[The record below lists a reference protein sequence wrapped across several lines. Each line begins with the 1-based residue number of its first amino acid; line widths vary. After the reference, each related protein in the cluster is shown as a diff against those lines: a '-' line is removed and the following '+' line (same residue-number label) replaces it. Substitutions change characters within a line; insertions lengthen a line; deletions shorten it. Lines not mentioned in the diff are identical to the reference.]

1 MSIRIIFLALL
12 VALFPTLWACGSS
25 SSRTAYPPPDTL
37 RMAEAQRHEFIQLFL
52 QGRWCEAQ
60 GLFERSLE
68 SYQLQDDF
76 CSAARNHLIAWK
88 LHQYL
93 NLDADH
99 HLEAARNLAET
110 GLACP
115 ELDLPGTDAVH
126 EVQAEDHLTPT
137 DRAYREMLEQGAF
150 TALAAKLGAE
160 PDPLFAS
167 VYGRK
172 ATKAALEADQL
183 EQARM
188 LIHRTRELD
197 AGQGWVVFLIED
209 WNFILS
215 LTPDPAEV
223 LHIQN
228 RVDLLRGL
236 IQPCSP

>member
-1 MSIRIIFLALL
+1 MSTRIMFLALL
-12 VALFPTLWACGSS
+12 VAFFPTLWACGSS
-25 SSRTAYPPPDTL
+25 SQRAVYPPPDTL
-37 RMAEAQRHEFIQLFL
+37 RLAESQRHEFIQLFL

-93 NLDADH
+93 GLDADH

-115 ELDLPGTDAVH
+115 DINLPGIDTTH
-126 EVQAEDHLTPT
+126 EIQAGDNLAPT
-137 DRAYREMLEQGAF
+137 DRAYREMLEQAAF
-150 TALAAKLGAE
+150 TALAAMLRAE

-172 ATKAALEADQL
+172 AAKAALEADQL
-183 EQARM
+183 EQARI

-197 AGQGWVVFLIED
+197 ARQGWIVFLIQD

-215 LTPDPAEV
+215 LTPDPAEAH
-223 LHIQN
+223 HIQN